1 MTENKYEI
9 HIKIN
14 KDRTEIYPYRIST
27 KILFIDS
34 EFKSRISKLLS
45 HKHVIIEV
53 ESNKG
58 DFLLKL
64 FKAPIYAVKMFM
76 KDSFPQTSESV
87 RFFRFS
93 LKDDL
98 IESDIEPISFE
109 ELRDAEFV
117 KEKIEVLVDDFLKEQ
132 ERIFLSI

>member
-1 MTENKYEI
+1 MTEKKYKVQI
-9 HIKIN
+9 AVN

-64 FKAPIYAVKMFM
+64 FKAPIYDVKLYM
-76 KDSFPQTSESV
+76 KDHFPQTSESV
-87 RFFRFS
+87 RFYRFS
-93 LKDDL
+93 LKDNL
-98 IESDIEPISFE
+98 IESDIELISFK
-109 ELRDAEFV
+109 ELSDAEFV
-117 KEKIEVLVDDFLKEQ
+117 KDKIEGLVDDFLKEQ
-132 ERIFLSI
+132 QKIYLSI